1 MAARAKSNQAGL
13 IGSCALLIY
22 ISTRKSRPG
31 HSTLRSY
38 RNCNKNNADHS
49 DGPQSSSHIHKRW
62 ASIMQLVLV
71 LLRIV
76 SFFAVLCCLGQAAP
90 AMNALQDESRLDDG
104 IYSPLAGFCGRG

>member
-1 MAARAKSNQAGL
+1 
-13 IGSCALLIY
+13 
-22 ISTRKSRPG
+22 
-31 HSTLRSY
+31 
-38 RNCNKNNADHS
+38 
-49 DGPQSSSHIHKRW
+49 
-62 ASIMQLVLV
+62 MQLVLV